1 MPASAINQLR
11 AGVVG
16 LELTLAD
23 PTDYLVARLHEAL
36 THDPRVHDQSLEV
49 RVEGQRVVLRASWPP
64 GALPGRHR
72 VAKELFPEAT
82 VVADL
87 KTSPERPAPAAE
99 HL

>member
-1 MPASAINQLR
+1 M
-11 AGVVG
+11 
-16 LELTLAD
+16 AD

-49 RVEGQRVVLRASWPP
+49 RVEGQRVVLRGELATPERCQ
-64 GALPGRHR
+64 AAIA
-72 VAKELFPEAT
+72 VAKELFPGAT

-87 KTSPERPAPAAE
+87 KTSPERPAAHAE